1 MLLLLAPPNRR
12 PPLRAAFESM
22 WQNFLDS
29 AQNFLINDLKH
40 LIAILLFAW
49 LAIWLVKL
57 INDRMKRAAER
68 HVSGG
73 LARTSQIRTLASVLR
88 ATGFGI
94 IGFFATISILR
105 TVFDFNPTPLLASA
119 GVAGVAIGLAAQTI
133 VKDMINGML
142 VLVEDQYNVG
152 DWVTL
157 AGISGTVESM
167 SLRKTSVRGG
177 DGTLYLIPNSQ
188 ITNVANQSR
197 DFSTTTLN
205 ISVDFS
211 ADPDKVIALLQKVI
225 GEVRREPAYKDIF
238 LEDPKVLG
246 VDQIKGPEVIYL
258 VSVKTLA
265 RKQYDAI
272 REMQKRIRLALEE
285 NNMLPG
291 SPFRIGGG
299 KTLTTPGEQA
309 KSQPA
314 PDPTTNAP
322 NETNPLAP
330 Q

>member
-12 PPLRAAFESM
+12 PPLREALQSM

-29 AQNFLINDLKH
+29 AQDFLVNDLRH

-49 LAIWLVKL
+49 IAFWLLKL
-57 INDRMKRAAER
+57 VTDRMKRAAER
-68 HVSGG
+68 HTSGG

-94 IGFFATISILR
+94 IGFFATVGILR
-105 TVFDFNPTPLLASA
+105 EVFNFNPTPLLASA

-152 DWVTL
+152 DWITI
-157 AGISGTVESM
+157 AGISGTVEAM
-167 SLRKTSVRGG
+167 SLRKTSIRGG

-211 ADPDKVIALLQKVI
+211 ADPDKVIALLNKVI
-225 GEVRREPAYKDIF
+225 ADVRQEAAYKDIF

-258 VSVKTLA
+258 INVKTLA

-291 SPFRIGGG
+291 SPYRLAAG
-299 KTLTTPGEQA
+299 KNATSLGEQA
-309 KSQPA
+309 KAEPA
-314 PDPTTNAP
+314 HDPTTNPAP
-322 NETNPLAP
+322 DINPLAP

>member
-12 PPLRAAFESM
+12 PPLREAFESM
-22 WQNFLDS
+22 WQNWVDS
-29 AQNFLINDLKH
+29 AQDFLVNDLKH
-40 LIAILLFAW
+40 LIAILIFAW
-49 LAIWLVKL
+49 IAFWLVKL
-57 INDRMKRAAER
+57 VTDRMKRAAER

-94 IGFFATISILR
+94 IGFFAAMSILR
-105 TVFDFNPTPLLASA
+105 DVFDVNLAPYLATA

-142 VLVEDQYNVG
+142 VLIEDQYNVG
-152 DWVTL
+152 DWITIAGVT
-157 AGISGTVESM
+157 GTVESM

-177 DGTLYLIPNSQ
+177 DGTLYLVPNSQ

-197 DFSTTTLN
+197 DYSTTTLN

-211 ADPDKVIALLQKVI
+211 ADPDKVIALLRRVTE
-225 GEVRREPAYKDIF
+225 EVRQDPAYKNIF
-238 LEDPKVLG
+238 LGDPQVLG
-246 VDQIKGPEVIYL
+246 VDQIKGPEVIY
-258 VSVKTLA
+258 VVTVKTLA

-272 REMQKRIRLALEE
+272 REMQKRLRLALEE
-285 NNMLPG
+285 NHMLPG
-291 SPFRIGGG
+291 SPFRIAGAPR
-299 KTLTTPGEQA
+299 LTPGEA
-309 KSQPA
+309 KPAPA
-314 PDPTTNAP
+314 PDPTTNKP
-322 NETNPLAP
+322 PDINPFAP